1 VRAGARTGCLLHLLV
16 PGRLEAELRLN
27 KSLDEMVIALS
38 VELQMQAYS
47 LGASGA
53 AKDGA
58 ARGGAAEGGAV
69 KGGAAKDDDSEGG
82 DEAILAALEDERTRR
97 IVEEVSLTFHH
108 HATCFLLLLCRYCFY
123 CNGS

>member
-1 VRAGARTGCLLHLLV
+1 MLV

-38 VELQMQAYS
+38 VEMQMQAYS

-58 ARGGAAEGGAV
+58 ARGGAAEGGAARGGAAQGGAA
-69 KGGAAKDDDSEGG
+69 KGGAAQDDDSEGS

-97 IVEEVSLTFHH
+97 IVEEVFVTFHQ
-108 HATCFLLLLCRYCFY
+108 HATCFLLLLCRYGFY